1 MKNNIPIYSA
11 TITDITDGIYKISL
25 VDLPAVEC
33 NWVAFDKEKEYV
45 NYSVQDEEQ
54 RIIYGVIM
62 RADFPIYRRKGDFEY
77 YITYSKDTIKTMA
90 EKLMV
95 DGYQNRI
102 NLMHTEG
109 TDVAGV
115 NLLQLF
121 IKDTENGI
129 NPVGFE
135 DVEDGSLFAQ
145 YKVENDAVWEMIKN
159 GTFQGFSL
167 EGYFTFEEKMEKN
180 NQNNKKTTLM
190 SIKDLFQRMLIQFAA
205 VETDKGTIVWEG
217 DDELKEGTIVT
228 LENGE
233 QPENGQYETEDGKII
248 TIEDGKVTKI
258 EDKEAEV
265 APEPEPEAKPEEMA
279 EPEAE
284 PAQDPEPEPE
294 PEYDAK
300 AEIEALRAE
309 IEALKAEMES
319 LKAQFA
325 DFVEKPVVEPVVEE
339 FSKVTEF
346 NTGNTKLDKVCK
358 RMQALRK

>member
-1 MKNNIPIYSA
+1 MITLPIYNA
-11 TITDITDGIYKISL
+11 TISNEDCGILFISL
-25 VDLPAVEC
+25 VDRPAVDV
-33 NWVAFDKEKEYV
+33 NWVAFDKEIEPQ
-45 NYSVQDEEQ
+45 NYMVGDDEQ
-54 RIIYGVIM
+54 RMVYGVLL
-62 RADFPIYRRKGDFEY
+62 RANYPIFRDKPTPR
-77 YITYSKDTIKTMA
+77 YIVFDKETIKEIS
-90 EKLMV
+90 EKWLADGNQNNVDLNHNLEMV
-95 DGYQNRI
+95 DGVKLVQ
-102 NLMHTEG
+102 T
-109 TDVAGV
+109 
-115 NLLQLF
+115 F
-121 IKDTENGI
+121 IKDSEHGI
-129 NPVGFE
+129 SPKGFE

-145 YKVENDAVWEMIKN
+145 YKIENDEVWQAIKD
-159 GTFQGFSL
+159 GTFNGFSIY
-167 EGYFTFEEKMEKN
+167 GWFKDVPMEENKN
-180 NQNNKKTTLM
+180 NEQENTSTFMKNVKRLLQKM
-190 SIKDLFQRMLIQFAA
+190 IMQFAA

-265 APEPEPEAKPEEMA
+265 APEPEPEEMA
-279 EPEAE
+279 DPEPE
-284 PAQDPEPEPE
+284 PTPDPEPQPEPE

-300 AEIEALRAE
+300 AEIEALKAE

-339 FSKVTEF
+339 FNKVTEF
-346 NTGNTKLDKVCK
+346 NTGNAKLDKVCK